1 MYAQAPALAY
11 SGWRLR
17 IPGGPEGGQY
27 HGFVAQDAGDQLLN
41 PTLVRGGPPPADSL
55 PPWDDVWGGIPLAE
69 GENRSDYVYRSSA
82 EMRPRANASGGT
94 NVISALQTRKTAGYA
109 EAPGSYKGV
118 GIYVAPFVPETC
130 QGPGCPGAGAT
141 AVVSQPPPPSGTPG
155 GTLTTYVAP
164 PISPS
169 PSPTVSAT
177 PTTVA
182 TSNSWFTESTIFPG
196 VENLWVALAGGLAAF
211 LLLRG
216 HL

>member
-27 HGFVAQDAGDQLLN
+27 HGFVAQDAGDQLSN
-41 PTLVRGGPPPADSL
+41 PTLVRDGPAPADSL
-55 PPWDDVWGGIPLAE
+55 APWDHVWGGIPLAE

-118 GIYVAPFVPETC
+118 GIYVAPFVPEIC
-130 QGPGCPGAGAT
+130 RGP
-141 AVVSQPPPPSGTPG
+141 AVPVPEPPQS
-155 GTLTTYVAP
+155 
-164 PISPS
+164 SR
-169 PSPTVSAT
+169 
-177 PTTVA
+177 
-182 TSNSWFTESTIFPG
+182 
-196 VENLWVALAGGLAAF
+196 NLRHRAELPAE
-211 LLLRG
+211 R
-216 HL
+216 